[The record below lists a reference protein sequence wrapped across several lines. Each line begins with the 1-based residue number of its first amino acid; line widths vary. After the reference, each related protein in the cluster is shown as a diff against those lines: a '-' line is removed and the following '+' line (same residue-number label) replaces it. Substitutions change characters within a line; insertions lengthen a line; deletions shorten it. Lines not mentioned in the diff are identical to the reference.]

1 MVNSSINELVLQTR
15 WPFWQIALSTAARV
29 DLMAER
35 RRAARIEMIPQV
47 TSSSTK
53 LKLPLS
59 RPHALN
65 CLQVLQRHG
74 ANLVNPGLDCS
85 HEGSFRIVVSD

>member
-15 WPFWQIALSTAARV
+15 CPFAQIDESTAARV
-29 DLMAER
+29 ALTAER
-35 RRAARIEMIPQV
+35 RRAARIEMMPQV

-53 LKLPLS
+53 LKLLLS
-59 RPHALN
+59 RTHALN

-74 ANLVNPGLDCS
+74 ANLVNPGLDCP
-85 HEGSFRIVVSD
+85 HEGGFRIVVSD